1 MNPFIF
7 NLYSEYRSV
16 LYSYLSIQFLKFY
29 LLQHVKPGLHEKA
42 YLICI
47 FLKNVSFVFVLLF
60 VIFLILKIEKN
71 CLPLLQKTA
80 SHVC

>member
-47 FLKNVSFVFVLLF
+47 FLKKCFFCPIVCN
-60 VIFLILKIEKN
+60 IFDIKN
-71 CLPLLQKTA
+71 RTKLPAFITEDCQ
-80 SHVC
+80 SCV